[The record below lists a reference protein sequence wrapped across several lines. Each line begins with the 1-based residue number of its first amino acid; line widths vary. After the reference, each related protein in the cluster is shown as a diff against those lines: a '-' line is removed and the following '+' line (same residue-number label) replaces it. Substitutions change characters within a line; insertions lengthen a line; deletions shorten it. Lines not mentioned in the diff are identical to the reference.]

1 MSDKI
6 TNYYEKLPK
15 DLKRENK
22 PNKTFKNHH
31 ILPTSMI
38 AVLGG
43 TGSGKSNAIT
53 DFIHRSNGT
62 WFQIIIF
69 NPVSTDEPLLNM
81 LKQKCPEIELIT
93 DINELPALSESEED
107 KDQQKLI
114 IFDDIINMPKKDFKK
129 INEYFTGGR
138 KSGWSVICMAQNYT
152 SLPKIVTRN
161 CQYFIVFKLNDNTTI
176 NNIIRNHNIN
186 NINKE
191 KFRNLYD
198 DATSEPLSFF
208 MIDLKG
214 KEKGSGLRKG
224 FLNFYD

>member
-1 MSDKI
+1 MDKI
-6 TNYYEKLPK
+6 TNYYDKLPK
-15 DLKRENK
+15 EFKRENK
-22 PNKTFKNHH
+22 LNKTFKNHH

-43 TGSGKSNAIT
+43 TGSGKSNAII
-53 DFIHRSNGT
+53 DFINRSNGT
-62 WFQIIIF
+62 FYEIIVF

-81 LKQKCPEIELIT
+81 LKQKIPELQLIN
-93 DINELPALSESEED
+93 DINELPPLSQFEED

-114 IFDDIINMPKKDFKK
+114 IFDDIINMNKKDFKK

-138 KSGWSVICMAQNYT
+138 KAGFSVICMAQNYT

-176 NNIIRNHNIN
+176 SNIIRNHNIN
-186 NINKE
+186 NIDKE
-191 KFRNLYD
+191 KFREHYD

-214 KEKGSGLRKG
+214 EKGEGLRKG
-224 FLNFYD
+224 FLNFYS